1 MKGSSRSHATAS
13 SPSHSVLPP
22 TGLERQVTTKTIQ
35 TRWDAQRGR
44 QARARRQRAK
54 RQLRATSTTRKAKP
68 LRGTGERW
76 DERRRQMQ
84 GSENNK
90 ISTYRQG
97 WLTGRP
103 KCERRK
109 RLMPGSENSSGQKR
123 LSWPR
128 ARRAGSR
135 DRRRAAASAGGMRS
149 RPTVVREQDGDA
161 VATSYLSHQHQ
172 TDLEDDESD

>member
-35 TRWDAQRGR
+35 TRWDAQLGR
-44 QARARRQRAK
+44 KARARRQRAK

-128 ARRAGSR
+128 ARRPGHGTAGQQ
-135 DRRRAAASAGGMRS
+135 RALAGCEAG
-149 RPTVVREQDGDA
+149 RPW
-161 VATSYLSHQHQ
+161 
-172 TDLEDDESD
+172 